1 MTTIDRIKLRNM
13 IKLELKAV
21 IDEDALL
28 TPPDVGEPHYKSYT
42 SNNDYHDDCT
52 DDTCDVC
59 KSKEHTP
66 GCMCVV
72 CSDKKVGIFEGC
84 GCGGSSSTY
93 EKEHDLDYHDSAFGI
108 DLQAGHSGEFDDHE
122 HASYMARPQ
131 LRKISKYASKIFDMV
146 EEGEQLEDWQESKI
160 AQMSQ
165 MIGDVYHSI
174 EYDEEGEDLEVN
186 DIIGMMSGNI

>member
-1 MTTIDRIKLRNM
+1 
-13 IKLELKAV
+13 
-21 IDEDALL
+21 
-28 TPPDVGEPHYKSYT
+28 
-42 SNNDYHDDCT
+42 
-52 DDTCDVC
+52 
-59 KSKEHTP
+59 
-66 GCMCVV
+66 
-72 CSDKKVGIFEGC
+72 
-84 GCGGSSSTY
+84 
-93 EKEHDLDYHDSAFGI
+93 
-108 DLQAGHSGEFDDHE
+108 
-122 HASYMARPQ
+122 MARPQ